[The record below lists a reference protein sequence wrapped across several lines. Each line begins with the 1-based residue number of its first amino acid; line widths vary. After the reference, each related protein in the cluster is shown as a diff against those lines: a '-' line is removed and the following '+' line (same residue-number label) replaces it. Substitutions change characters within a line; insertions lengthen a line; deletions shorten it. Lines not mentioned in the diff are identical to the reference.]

1 MEKLGRKLVETPIEA
16 NHKLREAMED
26 KEVD

>member
-1 MEKLGRKLVETPIEA
+1 MGKLGCQPVETPIEA